1 MSTGIGYDIHKL
13 VPGRPLILG
22 GVRIPHDKG
31 LLGHSDADALVHAI
45 IDSLLGAAGLGDI
58 GLHFPD
64 TDPAYKDA
72 DSLDLL
78 KKAWGKIRNL
88 NMEIVNIDAVI
99 IAQEPKMAPHI
110 EKMKANISE
119 VLGIKTF
126 SVNIKAT
133 TNEGLGPI
141 GRGEGIAAQAICQLS

>member
-1 MSTGIGYDIHKL
+1 MSVGIGYDIHKL
-13 VPGRPLILG
+13 VSGRPLILG
-22 GVRIPHDKG
+22 GVNIPHTKG
-31 LLGHSDADALVHAI
+31 LQGHSDADALVHAI

-58 GLHFPD
+58 GRHFPD

-72 DSLDLL
+72 DSLVLL
-78 KKAWGKIRNL
+78 KNAWDKIAGL

-110 EKMKANISE
+110 DNMRSNIAKT
-119 VLGIKTF
+119 LGIKPN
-126 SVNIKAT
+126 SINIKAT

-141 GRGEGIAAQAICQLS
+141 GRGEGIAAQAICQLT